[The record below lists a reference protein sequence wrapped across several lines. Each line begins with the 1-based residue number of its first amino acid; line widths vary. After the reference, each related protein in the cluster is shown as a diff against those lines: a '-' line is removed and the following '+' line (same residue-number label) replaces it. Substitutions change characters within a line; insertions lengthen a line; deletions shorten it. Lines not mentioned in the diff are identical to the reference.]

1 MGRCGDFDVAFGGG
15 MAEDCIFCRIASG
28 EIPSDILY
36 RDDRAFVI
44 RDINP
49 RAPVHL
55 LVMPVEHFTHLTN
68 MSEETSALVGHLFFV
83 AQRMARR
90 EGVDE
95 SGYRLAVN
103 QRDDAGQDI
112 DHLHVHLLGGRRL
125 GPVG

>member
-1 MGRCGDFDVAFGGG
+1 
-15 MAEDCIFCRIASG
+15 MAEDCIFCRIAGG
-28 EIPSDILY
+28 EIPSEILY

-68 MSEETSALVGHLFFV
+68 MSEETSALAGHLLFV
-83 AQRMARR
+83 AQQMARR

-95 SGYRLAVN
+95 TGYRLAVN
-103 QRDDAGQDI
+103 QREDAGQDI
-112 DHLHVHLLGGRRL
+112 DHLHVHLLGGTRL

>member
-1 MGRCGDFDVAFGGG
+1 
-15 MAEDCIFCRIASG
+15 MAQDCIFCRIASG

-55 LVMPVEHFTHLTN
+55 LVMPVEHFTWLTT
-68 MSEETSALVGHLFFV
+68 MSEESEALVGHLVYV
-83 AQRMARR
+83 AQQMARR
-90 EGVDE
+90 EGVDA

-103 QRDDAGQDI
+103 QRDDAGQVI
-112 DHLHVHLLGGRRL
+112 DHLHVHLLGGKRL

>member
-1 MGRCGDFDVAFGGG
+1 MVG
-15 MAEDCIFCRIASG
+15 DCIFCRIAGG
-28 EIPSDILY
+28 EISSEILY

-55 LVMPVEHFTHLTN
+55 LVMPVEHFTWLTN
-68 MSEETSALVGHLFFV
+68 MSEETRVLAGHLLYV
-83 AQRMARR
+83 AQQMARR

-95 SGYRLAVN
+95 AGYRLAVN
-103 QRDDAGQDI
+103 QREDAGQEV
-112 DHLHVHLLGGRRL
+112 DHLHVHLLGGTRL